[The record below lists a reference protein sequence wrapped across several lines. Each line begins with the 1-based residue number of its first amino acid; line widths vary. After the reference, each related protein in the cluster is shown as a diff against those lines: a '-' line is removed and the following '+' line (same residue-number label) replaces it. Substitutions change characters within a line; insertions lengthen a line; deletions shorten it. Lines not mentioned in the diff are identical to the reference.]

1 MATKCKSDDP
11 AFPFVV
17 PSNHIGWH
25 GGLTK
30 REYFAAKA
38 LAAIIGSPDASGASG
53 TWSDLAGCAVRA
65 ADAMITELNRKAGE

>member
-38 LAAIIGSPDASGASG
+38 LAAIIGSPDASGS
-53 TWSDLAGCAVRA
+53 WSDLAGYAVRT

>member
-1 MATKCKSDDP
+1 MATKWKSDDP

-17 PSNHIGWH
+17 PSNHLGWH

-38 LAAIIGSPDASGASG
+38 LVAIIGSPNASGS
-53 TWSDLAGCAVRA
+53 WLDLAGCAVRA